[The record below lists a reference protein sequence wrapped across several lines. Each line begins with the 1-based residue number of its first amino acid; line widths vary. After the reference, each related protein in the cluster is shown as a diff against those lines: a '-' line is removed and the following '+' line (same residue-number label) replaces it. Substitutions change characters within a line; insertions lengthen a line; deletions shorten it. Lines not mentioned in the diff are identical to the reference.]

1 MEEPYKAHFRSNDLR
16 AKRSPSKVVSDAF
29 GFLNKKSYSGR
40 DGVVRIQSSYS
51 ESRLATMDGTE
62 NPSLDIA
69 LDGLHTDVYIPDEE
83 FTIVTT
89 VDKSPQPQHRASA
102 AYQTNTQVANDDSN
116 RNSGR
121 RESLP
126 NMNAD
131 GHLVTTGLNN
141 ILIQPEKESGVTE
154 GGDVTGEKLDEYDGK
169 GKEFTIVTY
178 IEDHNKGKEFKDDA
192 QAANGTVEIMDK
204 LDIHGEEK
212 RKSVNIEG
220 EVVELRSSPV
230 RNSKPARTPTW
241 KHNQGIVSEAFN
253 FLHDLEGGDT
263 MSVIAIG
270 ADDDDLCNGLAKTG
284 NINDSMPDSKLENGR
299 ISGENRYK
307 DNNDMKKSEN
317 TINKTSA
324 HDSMNTPKSNPKV
337 NTFGKTILPPSPSS
351 PDNRISSVSNCSTDR
366 SSTVNEKNDKLGELG
381 PSKLRQRRR
390 SPRKDTEDDDDA
402 DSSDEDRGKIIQ
414 ISRFIPLLPIGLDKQ
429 KNSE

>member
-16 AKRSPSKVVSDAF
+16 AKRSPSKVVSEAF
-29 GFLNKKSYSGR
+29 GFLDKKSYSGR

-154 GGDVTGEKLDEYDGK
+154 GGDMTGEDGGK
-169 GKEFTIVTY
+169 SKEFTIVTY

-192 QAANGTVEIMDK
+192 QAANETVSSSLNGTVEIMDK
-204 LDIHGEEK
+204 LEVPSEEK

-263 MSVIAIG
+263 MSVIAVG
-270 ADDDDLCNGLAKTG
+270 TDDDLCNGLAKTE
-284 NINDSMPDSKLENGR
+284 NINDSMSDPKLENGR
-299 ISGENRYK
+299 ISGGNRYK
-307 DNNDMKKSEN
+307 GNNDMKKSEN
-317 TINKTSA
+317 T
-324 HDSMNTPKSNPKV
+324 HDCMNTPKSNPKV
-337 NTFGKTILPPSPSS
+337 DTFGKTIIPPSPSS

-366 SSTVNEKNDKLGELG
+366 SSTVSEKNDKLGELG

-390 SPRKDTEDDDDA
+390 SPRKDSEDDDDA
-402 DSSDEDRGKIIQ
+402 DSSDEDRGKIK
-414 ISRFIPLLPIGLDKQ
+414 SLDLYH
-429 KNSE
+429 SYP

>member
-1 MEEPYKAHFRSNDLR
+1 MEEPYKAHFRSNDLK

-29 GFLNKKSYSGR
+29 GFLDKKSYSGK

-89 VDKSPQPQHRASA
+89 VDKSPEPKHRASA

-154 GGDVTGEKLDEYDGK
+154 DGDVTGEKLDEDDGK
-169 GKEFTIVTY
+169 SKEFTIVTY
-178 IEDHNKGKEFKDDA
+178 IEDHNTCKGKEFKDDA
-192 QAANGTVEIMDK
+192 QAANETVNSSFNGTVEIMDK
-204 LDIHGEEK
+204 LDVPGEEK

-263 MSVIAIG
+263 MSVIAVG
-270 ADDDDLCNGLAKTG
+270 VDDDDLCNGLAKAE
-284 NINDSMPDSKLENGR
+284 NINDSMSYSKLENGR

-307 DNNDMKKSEN
+307 DSNDMKKSEN
-317 TINKTSA
+317 TLNKTSA
-324 HDSMNTPKSNPKV
+324 HDSMNTPKSYPKV
-337 NTFGKTILPPSPSS
+337 NTFGKTIIPPSPSS

-366 SSTVNEKNDKLGELG
+366 SSTVSEKNDKLSELG

-402 DSSDEDRGKIIQ
+402 DSSDEDRGKIK
-414 ISRFIPLLPIGLDKQ
+414 SLGFYHTYP
-429 KNSE
+429 